1 MFASSSRLDVCL
13 FLKPNNG
20 THMKTLMSTDPR
32 IPIIIEYNTYVAVT
46 AKDMGR
52 LLSALKRPDRIRGID
67 LSSLTGTQLDKF
79 FKATKCPF
87 PALESLELRSNRD
100 QVLKIPPT
108 FLKLQGTKQHLRLRS
123 LKLHPISLTSI
134 SGFLSSATVLTDLSL
149 RINSRFQV
157 PYLPHLLSQLQ
168 GLPYLRRLDLIITCL
183 MSQLGQLT
191 KPKESF
197 PLAKLTS
204 FNYRGDSTSLVFL
217 MMGFEAPSLQ
227 DVDIYLYDQTQ
238 TLSPLPHL
246 PQLINGVV
254 EHYRA
259 VQVIIQQNYFD
270 FSLLAPSE
278 GDDHHSLCF
287 RLDSSRSLGSNI
299 HNLLMEITSMFSAQL
314 STTEELVIIFESARE
329 GEVIPWRTFLEQFPS
344 VKEFRIQNAN
354 NNHIASALQPYH
366 GRPNLFVL
374 PALER
379 IILCTTSYV
388 ADHSSELAVFQPFV
402 TARQQA
408 GRQVQI
414 VSGR

>member
-1 MFASSSRLDVCL
+1 
-13 FLKPNNG
+13 
-20 THMKTLMSTDPR
+20 MKTLMSTDPR

-87 PALESLELRSNRD
+87 PALESLELRSNCD

-149 RINSRFQV
+149 SINSRFQV

-183 MSQLGQLT
+183 MSHLGQLT

-197 PLAKLTS
+197 LLAKLTS

-238 TLSPLPHL
+238 TLPPLPHL

-259 VQVIIQQNYFD
+259 VQVVIQQNYFD

-278 GDDHHSLCF
+278 GDDHHSLRF
-287 RLDSSRSLGSNI
+287 RLHSSRSLGSNT
-299 HNLLMEITSMFSAQL
+299 HNWLMEITSMFSAQL

-344 VKEFRIQNAN
+344 VKEFWIQNTN

-379 IILCTTSYV
+379 ITFRTTSYV